1 MIVDSESSTFER
13 SRRTRGIHADLNR
26 VGTAMLP
33 RIPVQILGGTARK
46 RTPSSINVARARS
59 PHRKESIPATPPLA
73 SLRSAISDFP
83 SRGPSTCSVP
93 SRAGTVL
100 QSCDGIGRR
109 ASQFPWHGRLSRLLT
124 SWLSFL
130 NPTVLD
136 VPRARLKLDVGVT
149 PLPGGAC
156 ALRTPATAS
165 PSAPL
170 TGRSTTCIASGHIL
184 TAIPCIPWRTRTSPC
199 TGANGRAPCRR
210 SALCI
215 RHRQS

>member
-46 RTPSSINVARARS
+46 RARYSSTGRGSVPTSKGNDS
-59 PHRKESIPATPPLA
+59 NDTSLA
-73 SLRSAISDFP
+73 SLRSAISDC
-83 SRGPSTCSVP
+83 SSSSPSTCSVP

-109 ASQFPWHGRLSRLLT
+109 VSQFPWQGCLSRLLT

-130 NPTVLD
+130 NPTVLEA
-136 VPRARLKLDVGVT
+136 PHAHSKLDVGVM

-156 ALRTPATAS
+156 TLRTPATAS

-170 TGRSTTCIASGHIL
+170 TGQSTTCIASGRTL
-184 TAIPCIPWRTRTSPC
+184 TATPCIPWRTRTTPC
-199 TGANGRAPCRR
+199 TGANGRVPCSRN
-210 SALCI
+210 AL
-215 RHRQS
+215 SL